1 MMNGEGTFSR
11 RCVFVLTALHVVD
24 VISFGVDRSF
34 VCVSFLG
41 LCLSVSLSLCLSVSL
56 SLCLSLSLSVSLSLC
71 FRTVYLLSLYDL
83 SALSLLHLYPFS
95 ALYFY
100 LTICISYTC
109 PSTSLFLSTTVP
121 LSVSLLSLQVSETMS
136 SHHGMLVGEMWKL
149 EVKQQSSSW
158 WVGRKETGSSGV
170 DGSGEGNASQAPG
183 GKADMQRTADTIR
196 SVLQVVM
203 ETDEPPQ
210 LLGIDLTPEFRRGIA
225 GFLVGGVIA
234 VSSYVYEARQ
244 DKGDPYGRERL
255 DY

>member
-1 MMNGEGTFSR
+1 M
-11 RCVFVLTALHVVD
+11 
-24 VISFGVDRSF
+24 
-34 VCVSFLG
+34 
-41 LCLSVSLSLCLSVSL
+41 
-56 SLCLSLSLSVSLSLC
+56 
-71 FRTVYLLSLYDL
+71 
-83 SALSLLHLYPFS
+83 
-95 ALYFY
+95 
-100 LTICISYTC
+100 
-109 PSTSLFLSTTVP
+109 
-121 LSVSLLSLQVSETMS
+121 SLQVSETMS

-196 SVLQVVM
+196 SVLQVVK

-255 DY
+255 DYLV